1 MVIIHQL
8 NPLYGKLF
16 LIVEE
21 KKGVVIAVNIRYNV
35 VTRESVLMFL
45 ESSPV
50 TTWSGEIKRPVVHP
64 TAYIHHSA
72 VLIGDVR
79 VGKNVIICPGV
90 VLRADEG
97 SPIII
102 GEGSNIQDGV
112 IMHCLQGSS
121 IEVGERCSIAHGAV
135 IHGPCVLGRE
145 NFVGFN
151 AVVHGAR
158 LGNNCFVSHC
168 ALVTDVELSDSTL
181 VPAGMMV
188 RSQEEAV
195 ELPAVGDKEKI
206 FNNKV
211 VSVNE
216 ELRRGYKNI
225 NHLEIHHQDTH
236 HEHRPRIKRP
246 IREGVEGKE
255 AITLG

>member
-1 MVIIHQL
+1 
-8 NPLYGKLF
+8 
-16 LIVEE
+16 
-21 KKGVVIAVNIRYNV
+21 
-35 VTRESVLMFL
+35 MFF

-50 TTWSGEIKRPVVHP
+50 TSWSGETKRPVVHP

-79 VGKNVIICPGV
+79 VGKNAIICPGA

-102 GEGSNIQDGV
+102 GEGVNIQDGV

-135 IHGPCVLGRE
+135 VHGPSVLGRE
-145 NFVGFN
+145 TFVGFN
-151 AVVHGAR
+151 AVVHDAR
-158 LGNNCFVSHC
+158 LGDNCYVSHC
-168 ALVTDVELSDSTL
+168 ALVTNVNLFDGTL
-181 VPAGMMV
+181 VPAG
-188 RSQEEAV
+188 RIIQSQEEALD
-195 ELPAVGDKEKI
+195 LPAAGSSERE

-211 VSVNE
+211 LGVNE

-225 NHLEIHHQDTH
+225 NHLEIHHHDTH
-236 HEHRPRIKRP
+236 HDHRPRIKRLT
-246 IREGVEGKE
+246 RDKGKE
-255 AITLG
+255 ALTLG